1 MSWTVMWAMAARML
15 WLTGPNQ
22 RGGRWRATASTAR
35 LRTAP
40 ARLRKKPGA
49 RNCPRSR
56 LPATTRRS
64 TTQAASR
71 QPQRASTTR
80 VTMLPRPGF
89 TPGRGSGMAASATV
103 RAMAAA
109 AWRATRLSSGV
120 GTSSIV
126 EGVIVG
132 AAAGEGQGHVVGGAD
147 GHRAGTREPALAHA
161 VLARA
166 GVGSDPRAA
175 GLDFHPGDAQGARH
189 FHDLRP
195 IQGQAG
201 EHRPAGTDFRPVRR
215 TAAPQPQEGVAG
227 QTQAQGHH
235 QPVAGPQEGQPL
247 AGRRGH
253 AGGVRGARLP
263 SAARRAAER
272 CRTRVRTEPP
282 KLAARRSAKYT
293 ERCWPPVQPMATV
306 SEERRVGKECR
317 SRWSPYH

>member
-1 MSWTVMWAMAARML
+1 MSWPVMWAMAARML

-49 RNCPRSR
+49 RN
-56 LPATTRRS
+56 
-64 TTQAASR
+64 
-71 QPQRASTTR
+71 TR

-132 AAAGEGQGHVVGGAD
+132 ATAGQRQGHVVGGAN
-147 GHRAGTREPALAHA
+147 GHRPGTREPALAHA

-175 GLDFHPGDAQGARH
+175 GLDFHPGNA
-189 FHDLRP
+189 
-195 IQGQAG
+195 
-201 EHRPAGTDFRPVRR
+201 
-215 TAAPQPQEGVAG
+215 
-227 QTQAQGHH
+227 
-235 QPVAGPQEGQPL
+235 
-247 AGRRGH
+247 
-253 AGGVRGARLP
+253 
-263 SAARRAAER
+263 
-272 CRTRVRTEPP
+272 
-282 KLAARRSAKYT
+282 
-293 ERCWPPVQPMATV
+293 
-306 SEERRVGKECR
+306 
-317 SRWSPYH
+317 